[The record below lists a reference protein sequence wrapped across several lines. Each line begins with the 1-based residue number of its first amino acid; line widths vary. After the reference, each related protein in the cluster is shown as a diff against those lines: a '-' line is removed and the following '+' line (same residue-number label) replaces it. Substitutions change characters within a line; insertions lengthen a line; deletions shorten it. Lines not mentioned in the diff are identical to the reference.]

1 MVASAAGSEAKDAV
15 SPLIAPV
22 AETSGSSALGHDA
35 QLAGEAAAVDTHAI
49 AATRTK
55 LLIERRVKT
64 RGRARGRGP
73 PTRAQSLFLLEDA
86 ALAERADP
94 ESAEPTPYAA
104 AI

>member
-64 RGRARGRGP
+64 RGPGRGP